1 MRLSQLRIVAQR
13 GSSSTDSLP
22 PPVLAEAADDGAPAR
37 GAGPDDGG
45 PARRRPVIGEGGDEA
60 RARAKTA
67 REELA
72 GLAIAVVNTI
82 LHVVCTVVILKSGL
96 WH

>member
-22 PPVLAEAADDGAPAR
+22 AAVLAQAADDGAPAQ

-45 PARRRPVIGEGGDEA
+45 PARQRPVIGEDDNEHKIQIIAGSV
-60 RARAKTA
+60 TA
-67 REELA
+67 LPA
-72 GLAIAVVNTI
+72 YPV
-82 LHVVCTVVILKSGL
+82 H
-96 WH
+96 